1 MAYKPSDL
9 QGPFS
14 TSNSNEGLGSSL
26 YLGHYSDHKS
36 RYLLQA
42 GDEETETEDSN
53 ANPQTE
59 ETEVEVCNATLQA
72 TNETTP
78 MCNCIFKR
86 DVPPKCEEYKS
97 EYIN

>member
-1 MAYKPSDL
+1 MAYKPSDS

-14 TSNSNEGLGSSL
+14 TSNSNEGLDSSL

-53 ANPQTE
+53 ANP
-59 ETEVEVCNATLQA
+59 ETEVEVCN
-72 TNETTP
+72 
-78 MCNCIFKR
+78 
-86 DVPPKCEEYKS
+86 
-97 EYIN
+97 